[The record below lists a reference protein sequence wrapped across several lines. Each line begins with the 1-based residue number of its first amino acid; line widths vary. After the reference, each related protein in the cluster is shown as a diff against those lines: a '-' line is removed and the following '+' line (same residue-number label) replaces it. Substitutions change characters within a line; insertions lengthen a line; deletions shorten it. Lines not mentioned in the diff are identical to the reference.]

1 MAAISHG
8 ADAVYIGAERF
19 GARAAAGNSVADIAL
34 LCKYAHQF
42 GAKVY
47 VTTNTIIYDS
57 EMEDTLRLIKE
68 LQDAGTD
75 AFLVQD
81 MGLLQEIKRLNEV
94 AQKDENY
101 REIVVHAS
109 TQTDNRTAEKVAWLA
124 SQGCRR
130 VVLARE
136 LSLEEIREIH
146 EKVPHVELEVF
157 VHGALCV
164 SYSGLCYASQYCF
177 QRSANRG
184 ECAQFCRMKFDL
196 VDADGKEIVHQKHL
210 LSLKDLC
217 LIDHLDALAEA
228 GAVSFK
234 IEGRLKDVSY
244 VKNVVS
250 AYSKRLDEIV
260 RQHPDRYQR
269 ASWGK
274 VSYTFTPDLR
284 KTFNRT
290 FTEYFYNGRVPDI
303 ASFDTPKALGEYV
316 GRVKS
321 MMKDEGGRMKDC
333 VVVAG
338 TAAFSNGD
346 GLCFFDKDRELVGF
360 RVNRA
365 EGNRL
370 YPQRMPAGLLSGMR
384 LYRNYDETFQRVL
397 SGVTAERRIEV
408 KMVFCVSDEGFSLK
422 ATAKTPHSC
431 ECKEVLEC
439 EKELARQSQR
449 DNIIKQL
456 TRLGNT
462 IFVCSEVEI
471 TDNAD
476 QYFIP
481 SSQLAD
487 LRRRVVDGLT
497 SQKPSKSE
505 PIFQSNQSIQ
515 NTPLIDNKQVCLPDN
530 LRWQPSYKQFPYVY
544 NMANRQAENFYSAQ
558 GVDNVTPA
566 FELLS
571 SNKKNPL
578 ASKSRVTPSF
588 GGGKGEA
595 LLMQCRHC
603 LRFALGHCTK
613 HGGSKPTWHEPLSL
627 RLADGTTYPL
637 HFNCQECQMEV
648 YSLNINH

>member
-1 MAAISHG
+1 MAAIAHG

-47 VTTNTIIYDS
+47 VTTNTIIYNS

-68 LQDAGTD
+68 LQDAGAD

-81 MGLLQEIKRLNEV
+81 MGLLQEIKVLNAV

-290 FTEYFYNGRVPDI
+290 FTEYFYNGRVADI

-316 GRVKS
+316 GQVKS
-321 MMKDEGGRMKDC
+321 IQQNSFIVKQGLTPSPFGESRGE
-333 VVVAG
+333 
-338 TAAFSNGD
+338 TLLSFSNGD
-346 GLCFFDKDRELVGF
+346 GLCFFDKNKELVGF

-370 YPQRMPAGLLSGMR
+370 YPQRMPAGLQPGMR

-408 KMVFCVSDEGFSLK
+408 KMVFGVSDEGFSLK
-422 ATAKTPHSC
+422 ATAKTLHSC

-462 IFVCSEVEI
+462 IFVCSEVVI
-471 TDNAD
+471 SDNAD
-476 QYFIP
+476 RYFIP
-481 SSQLAD
+481 SSLLAD
-487 LRRRVVDGLT
+487 LRRKATESL
-497 SQKPSKSE
+497 SQQMAILPPSSLLS
-505 PIFQSNQSIQ
+505 PPSTLHLPPSS
-515 NTPLIDNKQVCLPDN
+515 LIWHPA
-530 LRWQPSYKQFPYVY
+530 YEQFPYVY

-571 SNKKNPL
+571 SNKKDPL

-648 YSLNINH
+648 YSLNIEH